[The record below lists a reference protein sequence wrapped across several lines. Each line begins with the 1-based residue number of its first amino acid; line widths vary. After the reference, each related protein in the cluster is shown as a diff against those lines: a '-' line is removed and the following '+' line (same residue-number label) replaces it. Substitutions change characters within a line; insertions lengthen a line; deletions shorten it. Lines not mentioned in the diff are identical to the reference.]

1 MTADPKR
8 ESESTVLRV
17 SWDDL
22 DVRPDGWTFY
32 EDRPF
37 DGFACEFT
45 DDGRVRE
52 ETQFQ
57 HGAQTGVSREYDDH
71 GRLCLEEHFRCGSR
85 HGFLRSWHENGQL
98 ERESLYEFSVLMKER
113 IWDENG
119 QMTSDYVIDPQDR
132 RLTVVESYRQ
142 AEVADSRTGSD
153 S

>member
-8 ESESTVLRV
+8 ERESTALRV

-85 HGFLRSWHENGQL
+85 HGLLREWYVNGL
-98 ERESLYEFSVLMKER
+98 RKRESLYQSSVLMQER
-113 IWDENG
+113 VWDEQG
-119 QMTSDYVIDPQDR
+119 QQIRDYVIDPKDW
-132 RLTVVESYRQ
+132 RLTLVETYQ
-142 AEVADSRTGSD
+142 KAESGDVPKDADS
-153 S
+153 

>member
-1 MTADPKR
+1 MIGDPKR
-8 ESESTVLRV
+8 ESDSTQQRV

-22 DVRPDGWTFY
+22 DVRPDGCTFY

-37 DGFACEFT
+37 DGFACELA
-45 DDGRVRE
+45 DDGRVIE

-57 HGAQTGVSREYDDH
+57 NGSQTGVSREYDDR
-71 GRLCLEEHFRCGSR
+71 GQVRLEEHFRCGSR
-85 HGFLRSWHENGQL
+85 HGFLRSWHKNGQL
-98 ERESLYEFSVLMKER
+98 ERESLYEFSVLMTER

-119 QMTSDYVIDPQDR
+119 QMTSDYVIDPKDG

-142 AEVADSRTGSD
+142 AELADSRTDSD